1 MSKQILILGGPSYTK
16 PFSVFGTVIMNSN
29 PPSTLIKQSSLVV
42 FTGGADIDPALYA
55 ETKHKATNSQLER
68 DMRESA
74 VFQVCVDNK
83 IPMVGI
89 CRGAQLL
96 TVLAG
101 GKLVQHVGGH
111 TGAGMHK
118 ISVKDLA
125 GFSKD
130 YTVNSLHHQM
140 MYPWNLNKRNYKLLG
155 YSKGV
160 GQIFDGFPAIEE
172 ELKEFTG
179 AGAEVSMEPEIV
191 MYPRIKALCFQFH
204 PEMLPQDSESVS
216 MFQQMVAFY
225 SLHQSSKDSELL

>member
-1 MSKQILILGGPSYTK
+1 
-16 PFSVFGTVIMNSN
+16 
-29 PPSTLIKQSSLVV
+29 
-42 FTGGADIDPALYA
+42 
-55 ETKHKATNSQLER
+55 
-68 DMRESA
+68 MRESA

-96 TVLAG
+96 TCLAG
-101 GKLVQHVGGH
+101 GKLIQHIGGH

-125 GFSKD
+125 GISKE

-140 MYPWNLNKRNYKLLG
+140 MYPWNLHKRNYKLLG
-155 YSKGV
+155 HSTGV
-160 GQIFDGFPAIEE
+160 GQIFDGFPQIEDK
-172 ELKEFTG
+172 LKEYTG
-179 AGAEVSMEPEIV
+179 AGSDTAMEPEIV

-225 SLHQSSKDSELL
+225 SLHQSSTSSELL

>member
-16 PFSVFGTVIMNSN
+16 PLQVFGTTVMNSN
-29 PPSTLIKQSSLVV
+29 PPLSLVKQSDLVV
-42 FTGGADIDPALYA
+42 FTGGADVDPALYA
-55 ETKHKATNSQLER
+55 EPKHKATNSKLER
-68 DMRESA
+68 DMREAA
-74 VFQVCVDNK
+74 VFQMCVDNK

-118 ISVKDLA
+118 ISVKDFA
-125 GFSKD
+125 GLIQG

-140 MYPWNLNKRNYKLLG
+140 MYPFNLHKRNYKLLG
-155 YSKGV
+155 YSCGV
-160 GQIFDGFPAIEE
+160 GQIFDGFPAIEDK
-172 ELKEFTG
+172 LKHFTG
-179 AGAEVSMEPEIV
+179 AGSEVTIEPEIV

-204 PEMLPQDSESVS
+204 PEMLQQDSESVS

-225 SLHQSSKDSELL
+225 SLHQSTTSAELL